1 MKMILFASALALG
14 SAAFAQDTMPA
25 PTTPPA
31 DQSAPAPAAPDTPP
45 PPAAAAPAETPTPAA
60 PAAAATDDSNL
71 PACSRTVTDKCVQRG
86 GSGHHATMHH
96 AKKKAPK

>member
-25 PTTPPA
+25 PTAPPA
-31 DQSAPAPAAPDTPP
+31 DQPAPAPDASP
-45 PPAAAAPAETPTPAA
+45 PPAAAAPAETPTPSA
-60 PAAAATDDSNL
+60 PAASSTTDVTNL
-71 PACSRTVTDKCVQRG
+71 PTCSRTVTDKCVQKG
-86 GSGHHATMHH
+86 SSGHATKQHA